1 MYVVHVT
8 EICFKESDMRKQGW
22 YVVSWTEIENLIT
35 FVRLTPTLAL
45 VRRRGSPL
53 AHYHA

>member
-1 MYVVHVT
+1 
-8 EICFKESDMRKQGW
+8 MRKQGW